1 MPELLGG
8 SKLTPLTDLEPL
20 KIGTNE
26 KGFKEVCNMDNR
38 AVGLPSMN
46 LYGAG
51 FTLWMADLRP
61 QDEDLWSVYSDFI
74 DTALAQSS
82 AAAVGCAL
90 AADAAHRGLF
100 PQEAAAVAAT
110 EGVRAAVA
118 AGLSAEAAEEHEPPL
133 LLAVEWAEQQ
143 KRLPAKEEELERSRD
158 GKSKMPPEKVAEM
171 AALAVADARLELA
184 VAFQAG
190 KVEQFPTIA
199 IGHHSTQFWS
209 SARRE
214 SEMSLLRRRR

>member
-74 DTALAQSS
+74 DTARFVVKNL
-82 AAAVGCAL
+82 
-90 AADAAHRGLF
+90 
-100 PQEAAAVAAT
+100 
-110 EGVRAAVA
+110 
-118 AGLSAEAAEEHEPPL
+118 
-133 LLAVEWAEQQ
+133 
-143 KRLPAKEEELERSRD
+143 
-158 GKSKMPPEKVAEM
+158 
-171 AALAVADARLELA
+171 
-184 VAFQAG
+184 
-190 KVEQFPTIA
+190 
-199 IGHHSTQFWS
+199 
-209 SARRE
+209 
-214 SEMSLLRRRR
+214 